1 MDVNCEG
8 CAGCCVDWRAIA
20 PTASDHER
28 RGPREPLDDTYNLVP
43 LTREDV
49 ACFLDVGLADALTP
63 RLWKDESDAETESS
77 DTAGSSE
84 KVKSSAKVDG
94 VELAAIDGKPVF
106 FVGIRKPPKLV
117 APFEADPSWLPT
129 CAFLDPQTLQCRIHD
144 EDVYP
149 QECAEYPGHNLKL
162 GQRTECE
169 RVENA
174 FGGER
179 LLDDEPPDEL
189 SGLLLGPQAIGQK
202 IFVYPDPEEL
212 AGVVRRLLADELTDG
227 DRARFVAAAVAGR
240 PGTTGTNRETYET
253 VLDEVRETDSWVGRS
268 IIEWEAMA
276 KNEESDPSVATRV
289 EDERGAPPTSGW

>member
-8 CAGCCVDWRAIA
+8 CAGCCIDWRAIA

-28 RGPREPLDDTYNLVP
+28 RGPRKPLDGSYNLVP

-49 ACFLDVGLADALTP
+49 ISFLDAGLADALTP
-63 RLWKDESDAETESS
+63 RLWEDESGVEI
-77 DTAGSSE
+77 
-84 KVKSSAKVDG
+84 DG

-106 FVGIRKPPKLV
+106 FVGIRKPPKPV
-117 APFEADPSWLPT
+117 APFETEPAWLPT
-129 CAFLDPQTLQCRIHD
+129 CAFLDPKTLQCRIHD

-162 GQRTECE
+162 GQQTECE
-169 RVENA
+169 RVESA

-179 LLDDEPPDEL
+179 LLDDEPPDAL

-202 IFVYPDPEEL
+202 LFVYPDPEKLE
-212 AGVVRRLLADELTDG
+212 GVVSRLLAGELTDD

-240 PGTTGTNRETYET
+240 PGTTETNPETDET
-253 VLDEVRETDSWVGRS
+253 VLDEVRTSDSWVGRS
-268 IIEWEAMA
+268 ITDWEAMV
-276 KNEESDPSVATRV
+276 KNEEPDPSVATRV
-289 EDERGAPPTSGW
+289 EDERGAPPTPGW